1 MKAELKSA
9 EVLYAKLQKK
19 YQMKPDQ
26 TLGTVL
32 CSMELIIKQL
42 KQLDMK

>member
-9 EVLYAKLQKK
+9 EALYTKLQKK
-19 YQMKPDQ
+19 YDLKKDQ

-32 CSMELIIKQL
+32 CSMELIIQQL
-42 KQLDMK
+42 KQLDEN